1 MEVFNNI
8 KEYDKKGRIIK
19 CQIKNPELIFN
30 YIYNEKLNIRT
41 CVYESEKNR
50 SNFLEIITEKKE
62 GNNYIPT
69 KREIKGDIYETIIE
83 YNNLGLETFIKRI
96 NKHKDSLYIKNIIRN
111 NKGEEKIWIEKYN
124 DTFNLGFKVD
134 LKKINI
140 DF

>member
-8 KEYDKKGRIIK
+8 KEYDKKGRIVR
-19 CQIKNPELIFN
+19 CQIKNPELTFS
-30 YIYNEKLNIRT
+30 YIYNEKLDTRT

-62 GNNYIPT
+62 GNNYIPI
-69 KREIKGDIYETIIE
+69 KRKVKGDIYETTIE
-83 YNNLGLETFIKRI
+83 YNNLGLEIFIKRI
-96 NKHKDSLYIKNIIRN
+96 NKNKDSLYIKNIIRN

-124 DTFNLGFKVD
+124 DKFNLGFKVD
-134 LKKINI
+134 LKKINV